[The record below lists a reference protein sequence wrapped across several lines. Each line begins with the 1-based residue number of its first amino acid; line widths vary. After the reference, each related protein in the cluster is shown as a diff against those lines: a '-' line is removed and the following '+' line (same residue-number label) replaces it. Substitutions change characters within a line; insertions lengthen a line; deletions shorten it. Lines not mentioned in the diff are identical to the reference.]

1 MSSSSEKEIEVSVQ
15 LIDLNDNKQGA
26 SLVGPPQVLDEQILL
41 LNDEAVFEF
50 SPIGTK
56 TNSTNILIEVS
67 HKIKLEKVSP
77 LKHAWPCMYRRFSI
91 SSP

>member
-15 LIDLNDNKQGA
+15 LIDLNKQGA

-41 LNDEAVFEF
+41 LNDGAVFEF
-50 SPIGTK
+50 SPIGKK

-67 HKIKLEKVSP
+67 RKI
-77 LKHAWPCMYRRFSI
+77 
-91 SSP
+91 

>member
-15 LIDLNDNKQGA
+15 LIDLNDSKQNA
-26 SLVGPPQVLDEQILL
+26 SHVGPPHILDEQILL

-50 SPIGTK
+50 SPIGNK

-67 HKIKLEKVSP
+67 PQRLIV
-77 LKHAWPCMYRRFSI
+77 
-91 SSP
+91 